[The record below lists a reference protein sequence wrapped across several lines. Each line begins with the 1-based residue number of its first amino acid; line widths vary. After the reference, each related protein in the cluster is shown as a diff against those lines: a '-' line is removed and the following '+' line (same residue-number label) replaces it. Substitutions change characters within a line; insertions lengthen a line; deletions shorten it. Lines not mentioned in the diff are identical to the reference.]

1 MGKAEKLSPSP
12 TYPKSGS
19 KRTKVILEAFR
30 RTDENTIRQHA
41 RESAAMK
48 MDETIET
55 DRETIE
61 TDEQWQTV
69 SKQRSN
75 KIQKT
80 NTHAPTTTKSFFV
93 QMVLQDSKTSEVHTY
108 FSFGANDART
118 KPTSPQHSLEKS
130 SPGGSSTDTDGRRK
144 RANLPPFKLDFD
156 AQRKPMEIQV
166 LNDLV
171 KHNSGLNV
179 NAASYSTHPQSRHVL
194 LVFANDSPTYEIL
207 FESSSWPN
215 LICGLPFKVT
225 LPSRIPTSYSI
236 LPRNRVKSNLPK
248 YLATYLRT

>member
-19 KRTKVILEAFR
+19 KRTKVILEAVR

-69 SKQRSN
+69 SNQRSN

-80 NTHAPTTTKSFFV
+80 NTHAPTTTMSFFG
-93 QMVLQDSKTSEVHTY
+93 QKIPQNSKTSGVH
-108 FSFGANDART
+108 
-118 KPTSPQHSLEKS
+118 
-130 SPGGSSTDTDGRRK
+130 
-144 RANLPPFKLDFD
+144 
-156 AQRKPMEIQV
+156 
-166 LNDLV
+166 
-171 KHNSGLNV
+171 
-179 NAASYSTHPQSRHVL
+179 
-194 LVFANDSPTYEIL
+194 
-207 FESSSWPN
+207 
-215 LICGLPFKVT
+215 
-225 LPSRIPTSYSI
+225 
-236 LPRNRVKSNLPK
+236 
-248 YLATYLRT
+248 